1 MEDAGTGIYR
11 NVKKIREDLDSLT
24 NLFSELIDRILPEE
38 EPEGEDKRSIK
49 EEDEIL
55 SEKELFKALNE

>member
-1 MEDAGTGIYR
+1 MEDVETGIYR
-11 NVKKIREDLDSLT
+11 NVKKIREDLEILT

-38 EPEGEDKRSIK
+38 EPEEEDKRSIK

-55 SEKELFKALNE
+55 SEKELFKVLNE

>member
-1 MEDAGTGIYR
+1 MEDAETGIYR
-11 NVKKIREDLDSLT
+11 NVKKIREDLDILT

-38 EPEGEDKRSIK
+38 EPEEEDKRSIK

-55 SEKELFKALNE
+55 SEKELFKVLNE